1 MFNFKWLQ
9 SKKKDIAGKT
19 KYCIYECNEKPLEV
33 FINKVTK
40 EANRVKENKQ
50 KEVGKSNFYMNLQ
63 VP

>member
-1 MFNFKWLQ
+1 MV
-9 SKKKDIAGKT
+9 GKT
-19 KYCIYECNEKPLEV
+19 KYCIYECNENPLEV